1 MKKYTSLEDELSGYN
16 NYREMTMVEAIAV
29 ARRTLAEHYRLV
41 LIDGYHNGQ
50 MSGHYEAADAYNT
63 LAKYRE

>member
-29 ARRTLAEHYRLV
+29 ARRTLAKHYRLV
-41 LIDGYHNGQ
+41 LIDGKMG
-50 MSGHYEAADAYNT
+50 GHYEAADAYNT